1 MKQKEDAASMQMSRR
16 KFEQLMGTEKRKR
29 GKRKARQRKAKHG
42 NANQQQAC
50 VKAQEK
56 KRSLLGWE
64 WDKAI
69 GESVAMFVPV
79 VSFDLWDKKCCLE
92 SNLFHV
98 HDIGCP
104 KCLFMNELGV
114 FSGHPP
120 IFGDPIILWMERIN
134 GIISLFMYI
143 HSLRPTACCGDLYCK
158 EHYP

>member
-56 KRSLLGWE
+56 KHSLFGWE

-79 VSFDLWDKKCCLE
+79 VSFDLWDKKSLSRVE
-92 SNLFHV
+92 S
-98 HDIGCP
+98 
-104 KCLFMNELGV
+104 
-114 FSGHPP
+114 FSRTRYRVSQMS
-120 IFGDPIILWMERIN
+120 FYE
-134 GIISLFMYI
+134 
-143 HSLRPTACCGDLYCK
+143 
-158 EHYP
+158 